1 LYSTCACRV
10 QPATWDIMSIPDTHH
25 NPNDLARASTSKSM
39 LAPPGLETVLQVL
52 LTPRTLG
59 LQVRLADCKDL
70 RILENSSRR
79 GRGGEVERVQRGP
92 VRCVK
97 KTKESCPFKAVR
109 PVMFPFSLSHAIV
122 TYVCITFMT
131 RKRRRKGKSTAVQQQ
146 ENISKTQK
154 QKRKNQ

>member
-1 LYSTCACRV
+1 LYSICACRV
-10 QPATWDIMSIPDTHH
+10 QPATWRMMSIPDTHH
-25 NPNDLARASTSKSM
+25 NPDDLARSSTSKNM
-39 LAPPGLETVLQVL
+39 LAPPGLETVLRVL
-52 LTPRTLG
+52 LTPRTLD
-59 LQVRLADCKDL
+59 LRVRLADCKRL
-70 RILENSSRR
+70 RAPESNSRR
-79 GRGGEVERVQRGP
+79 GRGGEVERVRRGP

-122 TYVCITFMT
+122 TCVCITFMT
-131 RKRRRKGKSTAVQQQ
+131 RKRRKGKSTAVQQQ